1 MIACQWRHC
10 AIEAR
15 LGSRELSGK
24 KRGRVDMP
32 CSLCHPAWAPVPCD
46 NQSMK
51 RRTIGHYEFI
61 RKIGAGG
68 SGVVYLATDT
78 LLQRPVVL
86 KLLKRGALSLEQ
98 VRATQLRE
106 ARLASAIDHPNVCA
120 IYDVG
125 EAPSESGGEDEAYI
139 VMQYIPG
146 KSLDKVI
153 AEGPASLQLVLSAGI
168 QIADGLSAAHLLGIF
183 HRDLKPANVMLTDGG
198 LIKILD
204 FALARQLAL
213 DEADFD
219 PASPG
224 RRMPPN
230 PEATYTARGGTI
242 AYMAPEQFVTGR
254 SSVQSDVFALG
265 LILYELVSGRHPF
278 HRADQPDFQ
287 TIRAIQFSDPPNLRE
302 IVPDLPVELESLVL
316 RCLEKQPSSRFASA
330 ADVREGLRTVMKTLQ
345 LDSVGMPGDSI
356 SQLPTQGRLD
366 LETPEEEKRATGIL
380 SMLAERFRESG
391 ATAAAKQNSIVVLPF
406 INFGNS
412 VVVDAEKA
420 PAPLYGYALA
430 DAIAARLARMTSLVV
445 RPSSSLMTIPAQ
457 QLDPLSIGR
466 KLLVRFVLAG
476 NFMRS
481 DAGFDL
487 NWQLLDIPS
496 QSVRAGGSINVASM
510 DLISVQTEICNEVF
524 STLQGYG
531 DLQHTTV
538 EGTRD
543 TVPSLS
549 QGLSEDYLQA
559 RAVLSSFMSRTGS
572 LDDLNRAR
580 GLFEVVLK
588 QDEKYAP
595 AWSGLGITHLQY
607 ARHGLGGQMHVIE
620 ARRAFDKALLLDPGS
635 VEANLYRVYML
646 LSRGEKESARH
657 GIEHL
662 LTTAANDWNVHLVAG
677 LTLRIDGLYDEA
689 LEQFN
694 ISLRLNP
701 ANAAIIYNH
710 RARVYQYQN
719 QLELAGDEIEKGL
732 TLEPRQPLLR
742 ISLGY
747 QQMRLGD
754 LARAVETLEGVVSDE
769 ASLRIVFPTIA
780 LCYVQLGDRK
790 KAASFILEE
799 TLAAAEADGEM
810 AYRLATYF
818 AVDGDESEAL
828 HWLRRAIYLGN
839 ENYPWFSKNPAWRNL
854 VGHSDFERILE
865 DLKKSYRRNQRNWKR
880 LLAQVRD

>member
-1 MIACQWRHC
+1 M
-10 AIEAR
+10 
-15 LGSRELSGK
+15 
-24 KRGRVDMP
+24 
-32 CSLCHPAWAPVPCD
+32 
-46 NQSMK
+46 
-51 RRTIGHYEFI
+51 
-61 RKIGAGG
+61 
-68 SGVVYLATDT
+68 
-78 LLQRPVVL
+78 
-86 KLLKRGALSLEQ
+86 
-98 VRATQLRE
+98 
-106 ARLASAIDHPNVCA
+106 
-120 IYDVG
+120 
-125 EAPSESGGEDEAYI
+125 
-139 VMQYIPG
+139 
-146 KSLDKVI
+146 
-153 AEGPASLQLVLSAGI
+153 
-168 QIADGLSAAHLLGIF
+168 AA
-183 HRDLKPANVMLTDGG
+183 

-204 FALARQLAL
+204 FGLARKLNL

-219 PASPG
+219 PSSPG
-224 RRMPPN
+224 RRVPPP

-265 LILYELVSGRHPF
+265 LILYELASGRHPF
-278 HRADQPDFQ
+278 HRPDAPEFQ
-287 TIRAIQFSDPPNLRE
+287 TIRATQFADPPNLRE
-302 IVPDLPVELESLVL
+302 IVPELPVELESVIL
-316 RCLEKQPSSRFASA
+316 RCLEKQPSARFSSA
-330 ADVREGLRTVMKTLQ
+330 ADVREGLRTVMKALQ

-356 SQLPTQGRLD
+356 SQLPAQGRLD
-366 LETPEEEKRATGIL
+366 LETPEEEKRTTGIL

-391 ATAAAKQNSIVVLPF
+391 NTATSKQNSIVVLPF
-406 INFGNS
+406 INFGATAA
-412 VVVDAEKA
+412 VDPETV

-445 RPSSSLMTIPAQ
+445 RPSSSLMSIPAQ
-457 QLDPLSIGR
+457 QLDPLSIGK

-487 NWQLLDIPS
+487 NWQLLDIPT
-496 QSVRAGGSINVASM
+496 QSVRAGGSINVASF

-524 STLQGYG
+524 STLQGFG
-531 DLQHTTV
+531 DLENPSTSTDAA
-538 EGTRD
+538 RD
-543 TVPSLS
+543 ISPSLT
-549 QGLSEDYLQA
+549 QDLSEEYLQA

-580 GLFEVVLK
+580 ELFESVVQ
-588 QDEKYAP
+588 QDTDYAP

-607 ARHGLGGQMHVIE
+607 ARHGLGGQMHVLE
-620 ARRAFDKALLLDPGS
+620 ARRAFDKALQLDSGS

-662 LTTAANDWNVHLVAG
+662 LQTAANDWNVHLVAG
-677 LTLRIDGLYDEA
+677 QTLRIDGLYEEA
-689 LEQFN
+689 LDQFN
-694 ISLRLNP
+694 TSLRLNP
-701 ANAAIIYNH
+701 SNAAIIYNH

-754 LARAVETLEGVVSDE
+754 LARAVDTLEGVVSDE

-780 LCYVQLGDRK
+780 LCYVQLGDRA

-854 VGHSDFERILE
+854 TGHSDFERILE
-865 DLKKSYRRNQRNWKR
+865 DLKKSYRRNQKNWKR

>member
-1 MIACQWRHC
+1 
-10 AIEAR
+10 
-15 LGSRELSGK
+15 
-24 KRGRVDMP
+24 
-32 CSLCHPAWAPVPCD
+32 
-46 NQSMK
+46 MK
-51 RRTIGHYEFI
+51 RRTIGHYEFL
-61 RKIGAGG
+61 RRIGAGG

-86 KLLKRGALSLEQ
+86 KLLKRGSLSLEQ
-98 VRATQLRE
+98 VRTTQLRE

-125 EAPSESGGEDEAYI
+125 EAPPEAGGSQAEDEAFI

-168 QIADGLSAAHLLGIF
+168 QIADGLSAAHQLGIF

-204 FALARQLAL
+204 FGLARKLSL
-213 DEADFD
+213 EEADFD

-224 RRMPPN
+224 RRVPPN

-278 HRADQPDFQ
+278 HRPDAAEFQ
-287 TIRAIQFSDPPNLRE
+287 TIRALQFADPPDLRA
-302 IVPDLPVELESLVL
+302 IVPELPVELESVIL
-316 RCLEKQPSSRFASA
+316 RCLEKQPSARFSSA
-330 ADVREGLRTVMKTLQ
+330 ADVREGLRTVMKALQ

-356 SQLPTQGRLD
+356 SQVPAQGKLE
-366 LETPEEEKRATGIL
+366 LETPEEEKRTTGIL

-391 ATAAAKQNSIVVLPF
+391 STAASKQNSIVVLPF
-406 INFGNS
+406 INFGATAA
-412 VVVDAEKA
+412 AEPETA

-430 DAIAARLARMTSLVV
+430 DAIAARLARMSSLVV
-445 RPSSSLMTIPAQ
+445 RPSSSLMAIPAQ
-457 QLDPLSIGR
+457 QLDPLAIGK

-481 DAGFDL
+481 EAGFDL
-487 NWQLLDIPS
+487 NWQLLDIPT
-496 QSVRAGGSINVASM
+496 QSVKAGGSINVESF

-524 STLQGYG
+524 STLQGFG
-531 DLQHTTV
+531 DLENTAASA
-538 EGTRD
+538 EGQRD
-543 TVPSLS
+543 DSTSLS
-549 QGLSEDYLQA
+549 QDLSEEYLQA

-580 GLFEVVLK
+580 GLFESVVA
-588 QDEKYAP
+588 QDAEYAP
-595 AWSGLGITHLQY
+595 GWSGLGITHLQY
-607 ARHGLGGQMHVIE
+607 ARHGLGGQMHVLE
-620 ARRAFDKALLLDPGS
+620 ARRAFDKALQLDPGS

-662 LTTAANDWNVHLVAG
+662 LQSAANDWNVHLVAG
-677 LTLRIDGLYDEA
+677 LTLRIDGLYEEA
-689 LEQFN
+689 LDQFN
-694 ISLRLNP
+694 TSLRLNP

-780 LCYVQLGDRK
+780 LCYVQLGDRA

-854 VGHSDFERILE
+854 AGHSDFERILE
-865 DLKKSYRRNQRNWKR
+865 DLKKSYRRNQKNWKR